1 MIDDSTR
8 LHHIRECVAKI
19 LTWTSKG
26 ERAFSTNEMMQSAVV
41 RELQVIGEAT
51 KALSSEFR
59 AAHPQIPWKSMA
71 GLRDVL
77 VHDYDSI
84 DAEEVWLVVKNDVS
98 VLDRELAK
106 LT

>member
-1 MIDDSTR
+1 
-8 LHHIRECVAKI
+8 
-19 LTWTSKG
+19 
-26 ERAFSTNEMMQSAVV
+26 MMQSAVV

-51 KALSSEFR
+51 KALSPEFR

-77 VHDYDSI
+77 VHDYDTI
-84 DAEEVWLVVKNDVS
+84 DAEEVWLIVKNDVS